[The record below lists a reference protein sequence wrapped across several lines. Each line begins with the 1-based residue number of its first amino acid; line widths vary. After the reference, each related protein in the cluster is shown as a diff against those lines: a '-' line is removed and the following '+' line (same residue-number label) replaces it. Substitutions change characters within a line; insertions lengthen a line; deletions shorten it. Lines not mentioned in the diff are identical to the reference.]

1 MPAAVT
7 LTLSEAATLLDP
19 PMSERQLRL
28 IVSALG
34 WQPDG
39 HRYTG
44 RAGRP
49 APVYDAA
56 DILRLHGALAPFL
69 RNNYRNAHATALP

>member
-7 LTLSEAATLLDP
+7 LTLSEAAAVLNP
-19 PMSERQLRL
+19 PISEAQLRS
-28 IVSALG
+28 IVSALR

-49 APVYDAA
+49 APCYDAA
-56 DILRLHGALAPFL
+56 QVMRLHAALVPFL
-69 RNNYRNAHATALP
+69 ADNVVQCA